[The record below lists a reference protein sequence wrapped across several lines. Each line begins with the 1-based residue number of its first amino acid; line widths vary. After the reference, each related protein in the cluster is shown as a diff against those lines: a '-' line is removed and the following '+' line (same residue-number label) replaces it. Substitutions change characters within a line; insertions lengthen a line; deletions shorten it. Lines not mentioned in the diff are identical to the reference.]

1 MVQLNSKRIL
11 REFTLIKLSLL
22 IRAIWIWSNN
32 SVKKMTSNIR
42 YLEISHINIL
52 EGVYWEHLGLILFLK
67 LPYLAYL
74 YLHLHQYFL
83 LQSQQLLQHTCL
95 LLREEAI
102 QQELESEEQLLNN
115 KNNQKKELTIY
126 DAVFFELFLREF

>member
-1 MVQLNSKRIL
+1 
-11 REFTLIKLSLL
+11 
-22 IRAIWIWSNN
+22 
-32 SVKKMTSNIR
+32 MTSNIR
-42 YLEISHINIL
+42 YLEISQINIL

-67 LPYLAYL
+67 LPYLAHL
-74 YLHLHQYFL
+74 HLHLHQYFL

-126 DAVFFELFLREF
+126 DAVFFELFAGATFMGLLVLDTNSLLGSL